1 MLRPIVVMALGPM
14 VAVLVVDAATVMALV
29 VHLTATRCRQMART
43 SPAAKSASGTHRQ
56 HVLVSLRRRI
66 CAGQCLAAGASQP
79 ILTAAV

>member
-1 MLRPIVVMALGPM
+1 MRTPMLRPIVVMALGPM

-56 HVLVSLRRRI
+56 HVLVSLPSLLQ
-66 CAGQCLAAGASQP
+66 GH
-79 ILTAAV
+79 TANMC